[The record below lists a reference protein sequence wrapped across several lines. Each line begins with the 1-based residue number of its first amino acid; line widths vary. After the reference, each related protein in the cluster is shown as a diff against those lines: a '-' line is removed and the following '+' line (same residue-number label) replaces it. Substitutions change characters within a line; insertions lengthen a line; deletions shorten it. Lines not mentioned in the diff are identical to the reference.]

1 MITSPGRGIVGVV
14 TGCVALLT
22 GCGHANPADP
32 IHAKQSGSM
41 AGDTQEMQRSAFVTG
56 CAGTS
61 AGWQA
66 TAVVSNRD
74 VVEHTYLVVI
84 SFMTPES
91 ADNERDLERT
101 RTEVLVAPGATQD
114 FTTETRLDPV
124 TRPQTVRCVLRGV
137 EQL

>member
-1 MITSPGRGIVGVV
+1 MIAPYLRLVGVV
-14 TGCVALLT
+14 CGAAALLS
-22 GCGHANPADP
+22 GCARGGHAEVDVAELPESQRAESQRDR
-32 IHAKQSGSM
+32 S
-41 AGDTQEMQRSAFVTG
+41 EMQRSAFVTECG
-56 CAGTS
+56 GTS

-74 VVEHTYLVVI
+74 EIEHRYLVVI

-91 ADNERDLERT
+91 TVLERT
-101 RTEVLVAPGATQD
+101 STEVTVPAGATQD

-124 TRPQTVRCVLRGV
+124 TRPQSVRCVLRGV

>member
-1 MITSPGRGIVGVV
+1 MITPGRGLVGVV

-22 GCGHANPADP
+22 GCGHAGHSETAHAKPADTQP
-32 IHAKQSGSM
+32 AS
-41 AGDTQEMQRSAFVTG
+41 GDTGEMQRSAFVTG

-74 VVEHTYLVVI
+74 VVEHRYLVVI

-91 ADNERDLERT
+91 TDLERT

>member
-1 MITSPGRGIVGVV
+1 MITPGRGLVSVV

-22 GCGHANPADP
+22 GCAHAGSTDAARSGAADS
-32 IHAKQSGSM
+32 AQAAS
-41 AGDTQEMQRSAFVTG
+41 DTAEAQRSAFVTA
-56 CAGTS
+56 CTGTS

-74 VVEHTYLVVI
+74 SIEHRYLVVI

-91 ADNERDLERT
+91 TDLERT

>member
-1 MITSPGRGIVGVV
+1 MITPGRGLVGVV
-14 TGCVALLT
+14 SGCAALLT
-22 GCGHANPADP
+22 GCAHSGHTDAA
-32 IHAKQSGSM
+32 HAHQSSEM
-41 AGDTQEMQRSAFVTG
+41 ASTDTGEMQRSAFVTA

-74 VVEHTYLVVI
+74 VVEHRYLVVI
-84 SFMTPES
+84 SFMSPES
-91 ADNERDLERT
+91 TDLERT
-101 RTEVLVAPGATQD
+101 RTEVLVAPGSTQG

-124 TRPQTVRCVLRGV
+124 SRPQTVRCVLRGV

>member
-1 MITSPGRGIVGVV
+1 MITPGRGLVGVV

-22 GCGHANPADP
+22 GCAHGSTTDAAHANRSHAEAGADT
-32 IHAKQSGSM
+32 G
-41 AGDTQEMQRSAFVTG
+41 EMQRSAFVTG
-56 CAGTS
+56 CTGTA
-61 AGWQA
+61 AGWEA

-74 VVEHTYLVVI
+74 VIEHRYLVVI

-91 ADNERDLERT
+91 ADLERT
-101 RTEVLVAPGATQD
+101 RTEVLVAPGANQD

>member
-1 MITSPGRGIVGVV
+1 MITPGRGLVGVV
-14 TGCVALLT
+14 SGCVALLT
-22 GCGHANPADP
+22 GCSGHDDAAQVRQSNTGVAVADT
-32 IHAKQSGSM
+32 A
-41 AGDTQEMQRSAFVTG
+41 EMQRSAFVTA

-74 VVEHTYLVVI
+74 VVEHKYLVVI
-84 SFMTPES
+84 SFMTPE
-91 ADNERDLERT
+91 ATDLERT
-101 RTEVLVAPGATQD
+101 RTEVLVAPGSTQD
-114 FTTETRLDPV
+114 FTTETLLDPV

>member
-1 MITSPGRGIVGVV
+1 MITPGRGLVGVV
-14 TGCVALLT
+14 SGCAALLT
-22 GCGHANPADP
+22 GCAHAGHSDPA
-32 IHAKQSGSM
+32 HAHQSNAEQSV
-41 AGDTQEMQRSAFVTG
+41 ADTAEMQRSAFVTT

-74 VVEHTYLVVI
+74 VVEHRYLVVI
-84 SFMTPES
+84 SFQTPES
-91 ADNERDLERT
+91 ADLERT

-114 FTTETRLDPV
+114 FTTETLLDPV
-124 TRPQTVRCVLRGV
+124 ARPQTVRCVLRGV

>member
-1 MITSPGRGIVGVV
+1 MITPGRGLVGVV
-14 TGCVALLT
+14 SGCAALLT
-22 GCGHANPADP
+22 GCAHGGHSEPTHAHQPHAGQSVADT
-32 IHAKQSGSM
+32 A
-41 AGDTQEMQRSAFVTG
+41 EMQRSAFVTA

-74 VVEHTYLVVI
+74 VVEHRYLVVI
-84 SFMTPES
+84 SFQTPES
-91 ADNERDLERT
+91 ADLERT

-114 FTTETRLDPV
+114 FTTETLLDPV
-124 TRPQTVRCVLRGV
+124 ARPQTVRCVLRGV

>member
-1 MITSPGRGIVGVV
+1 MITPGRGLVGVIAGGV
-14 TGCVALLT
+14 TLLT
-22 GCGHANPADP
+22 GCAHAGHLDPARANRAHTEAAD
-32 IHAKQSGSM
+32 SG
-41 AGDTQEMQRSAFVTG
+41 EMQRSAFVTG
-56 CAGTS
+56 CAGTA

-74 VVEHTYLVVI
+74 VIEHRYLVVI

-91 ADNERDLERT
+91 ADLERT
-101 RTEVLVAPGATQD
+101 RTEVVVAPGATQD

>member
-1 MITSPGRGIVGVV
+1 MIAPYRRIAGVISGCAALM
-14 TGCVALLT
+14 TGCSHT
-22 GCGHANPADP
+22 SEPA
-32 IHAKQSGSM
+32 AEVSA
-41 AGDTQEMQRSAFVTG
+41 AGTAEMQRSAFVTG

-74 VVEHTYLVVI
+74 VVEHRYLVVI

-91 ADNERDLERT
+91 ADLERT
-101 RTEVLVAPGATQD
+101 RTEVIVAPGTTQD
-114 FTTETRLDPV
+114 FTTETRLDPQD
-124 TRPQTVRCVLRGV
+124 RPQTVRCVLRGV

>member
-1 MITSPGRGIVGVV
+1 MITPGRGLVGVA

-22 GCGHANPADP
+22 GCTYPGHTEAARARPADT
-32 IHAKQSGSM
+32 ALSASDVG
-41 AGDTQEMQRSAFVTG
+41 EMQRSAFVTG
-56 CAGTS
+56 CGGTS

-74 VVEHTYLVVI
+74 AVEHRYLVVI

-91 ADNERDLERT
+91 TDLGRT
-101 RTEVLVAPGATQD
+101 RTEVTVAPGATQD